1 MNFLLAETWMASLK
15 IILPQS
21 NILGKRDFVSKI
33 SFDYLC
39 NENDLWKIWRKQS
52 DLSYSSICVTI
63 LIFRGPPLSFFKKDG
78 FHWKPKNQKNEKI
91 SWERSQIYPFLSVE
105 RFIEVLMM
113 EVKNRIS
120 FIIVP

>member
-39 NENDLWKIWRKQS
+39 SENDL
-52 DLSYSSICVTI
+52 
-63 LIFRGPPLSFFKKDG
+63 
-78 FHWKPKNQKNEKI
+78 
-91 SWERSQIYPFLSVE
+91 
-105 RFIEVLMM
+105 
-113 EVKNRIS
+113 
-120 FIIVP
+120 